1 MKSFISAAS
10 VVPSTLSISLLVS
23 AQPTDAS
30 SGHLNVERE
39 IRYLQNFGVAYGDSP
54 SEVTSYNIMQEI
66 NEKSNDFNHVFS
78 GE

>member
-1 MKSFISAAS
+1 MK
-10 VVPSTLSISLLVS
+10 
-23 AQPTDAS
+23 
-30 SGHLNVERE
+30 
-39 IRYLQNFGVAYGDSP
+39 VAYGDSP